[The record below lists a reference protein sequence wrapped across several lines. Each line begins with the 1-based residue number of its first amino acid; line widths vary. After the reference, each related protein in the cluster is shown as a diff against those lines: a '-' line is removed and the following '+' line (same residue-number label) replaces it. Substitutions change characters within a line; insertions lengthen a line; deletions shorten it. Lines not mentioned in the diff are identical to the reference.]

1 MNAKL
6 TLASELNKPMAPLL
20 LRGQIPWM
28 WNTRQVDDVTDGRL
42 PNEDWF
48 GKIAAGLRAGRRK
61 QRSDAEARN
70 YVLTIRAEWIR
81 APIDLDDF
89 MRRLIES
96 ALDGLEGH
104 EAVPDQVA
112 PARLELAQRL
122 QSLRGC
128 RIGRPCGS
136 PRPGKE

>member
-1 MNAKL
+1 MRGCRLFVPVVTPESADSEWCEREL
-6 TLASELNKPMAPLL
+6 TLASELNKPMAPPTV
-20 LRGQIPWM
+20 RGQIPWM

-81 APIDLDDF
+81 APVDP
-89 MRRLIES
+89 RRLHATTNRECS
-96 ALDGLEGH
+96 
-104 EAVPDQVA
+104 
-112 PARLELAQRL
+112 
-122 QSLRGC
+122 
-128 RIGRPCGS
+128 
-136 PRPGKE
+136 